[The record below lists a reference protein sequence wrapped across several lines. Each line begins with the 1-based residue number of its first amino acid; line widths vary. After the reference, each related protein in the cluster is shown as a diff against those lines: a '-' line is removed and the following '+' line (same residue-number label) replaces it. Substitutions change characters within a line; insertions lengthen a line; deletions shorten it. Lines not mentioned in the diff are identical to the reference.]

1 MSNSKEPNLPPNGQF
16 LVYQTDDGQLKID
29 VRLEGETAWL
39 TQTHMAELFQT
50 TVPNVSMHL
59 RNVYAEGELQAAA
72 TVKEFLIV
80 RQEGNRQVSRSVEH
94 YNLDA
99 IISVGYRVKSAV
111 ATRFRIW
118 ATQKLREFIVKG
130 FVLDDER
137 LKNPD
142 QPFDYFEELLR
153 RIQDIRTS
161 ERRFYQKIT
170 DIYATS
176 VDYDPTQ
183 PASIEFFQTVQNKMH
198 WAITGQTAAEII
210 HARADSKKP
219 HMGLTNWRGAKVR
232 KQDVIIA
239 KNYLNE
245 DELAALNNLVEQY
258 LVFAEG
264 QAMRR
269 VPMHMRDWI
278 AKLNGFLTLNER
290 AILNHAGKISHEMA
304 KELARWNTGSFT
316 ANRFSKPTRP
326 GALLTKPSNN
336 CRRHPSR
343 RTEAR
348 NETWR
353 RFWRRHAVANPA
365 ISDPDPSGPFGPRL
379 PRADSI
385 ALIPVD

>member
-1 MSNSKEPNLPPNGQF
+1 MNTPEQPDLPSKGQF
-16 LVYQTDDGQLKID
+16 LVYPSEDGRVKIE
-29 VRLEGETAWL
+29 VRLENETVWL
-39 TQTHMAELFQT
+39 TQQHLADLFQT
-50 TVPNVSMHL
+50 SKQNVGQHL
-59 RNVYAEGELQAAA
+59 KNIFEEGELAEDSVVKNFFTTAADGKDYR
-72 TVKEFLIV
+72 T
-80 RQEGNRQVSRSVEH
+80 NY

-176 VDYDPTQ
+176 IDYDPTQ
-183 PASIEFFQTVQNKMH
+183 PESLTFFQTVQNKLH

-210 HARADSKKP
+210 HVRADAAKP

-232 KQDVIIA
+232 KEDVTIA
-239 KNYLNE
+239 KNYLSE
-245 DELAALNNLVEQY
+245 PELAALNNLVEQY
-258 LVFAEG
+258 LLFAEG

-269 VPMHMRDWI
+269 IPMHMREWI
-278 AKLNGFLTLNER
+278 AKLNAFLTVNER
-290 AILNHAGKISHEMA
+290 AILEHTGKISHEMA
-304 KELARWNTGSFT
+304 RELAEAEYQKFHRKQIQQADQAGDDFDK
-316 ANRFSKPTRP
+316 AIKQLPPPTKRKK
-326 GALLTKPSNN
+326 GGKK
-336 CRRHPSR
+336 
-343 RTEAR
+343 
-348 NETWR
+348 
-353 RFWRRHAVANPA
+353 
-365 ISDPDPSGPFGPRL
+365 
-379 PRADSI
+379 
-385 ALIPVD
+385 